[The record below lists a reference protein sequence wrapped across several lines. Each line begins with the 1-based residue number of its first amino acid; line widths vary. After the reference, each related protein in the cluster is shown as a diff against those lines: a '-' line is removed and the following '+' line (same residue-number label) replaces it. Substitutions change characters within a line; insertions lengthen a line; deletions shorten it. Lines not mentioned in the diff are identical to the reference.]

1 MLREFLYRLLFD
13 HYVEAYN
20 TYDLRDKARVG
31 ARLHAAKIP
40 YRVRVR
46 GASGPM
52 RAARGLSPTIGLRND
67 YMYHYTFL
75 VRRSDLERLPT
86 NFFWEQPR

>member
-40 YRVRVR
+40 SRVRVR
-46 GASGPM
+46 GACGPM
-52 RAARGLSPTIGLRND
+52 RAARVLIPTIGLRID
-67 YMYHYTFL
+67 YMYKYTFL
-75 VRRSDLERLPT
+75 VSRSDLERLPT
-86 NFFWEQPR
+86 NFF

>member
-1 MLREFLYRLLFD
+1 
-13 HYVEAYN
+13 
-20 TYDLRDKARVG
+20 
-31 ARLHAAKIP
+31 
-40 YRVRVR
+40 
-46 GASGPM
+46 M
-52 RAARGLSPTIGLRND
+52 RAARGLIPTIGLRND

>member
-1 MLREFLYRLLFD
+1 MCYNGSKEVKTLFFRCETVKGGPYAARILYRLLFD

-40 YRVRVR
+40 YRVRYGAQAGPCARR
-46 GASGPM
+46 GG
-52 RAARGLSPTIGLRND
+52 
-67 YMYHYTFL
+67 
-75 VRRSDLERLPT
+75 
-86 NFFWEQPR
+86 